1 MPDSV
6 LAPSGLPVS
15 QAGTK
20 LKICLLGYR
29 SAPFGG
35 GQGIY
40 LKYLSKALVDAG
52 HEVDVIS
59 GQPYPHLDERVRLIK
74 MPGMNLYENG
84 LGSLRPHHL
93 SSLTNIIEWTGKL
106 TGSFS
111 EPYCFGR
118 RVVKY
123 LKKHGRDYD
132 VIHDNQCLSYGML
145 QLQKLGF
152 PFVTTIHHPIT
163 SDLKIAL
170 KDAKNWYERLLIRRW
185 HGFINMQREVARQLH
200 HVVTVSECSRQ
211 DIAKAFGIQP
221 SAISL
226 VYCGIE
232 TNEFVPLADVKKIP
246 QRLMATVSADQPLK
260 GMSYLLDAMA
270 SLRPDYP
277 NLELLVVGKTQPGGV
292 TEQQLQRLGLVD
304 AVRFVSGIS
313 TEEMVRYYNEA
324 EVAVVPSVYEGF
336 GLPAGEA
343 MACGTALVS
352 TNGGALPEVFG
363 DAALQVPVRDSAAL
377 AAQIRRLLDDAELRK
392 TLEQAGRER
401 METEFCWAKAAGEME
416 QFYRRVLK
424 LGERNEAATELVADA
439 AVSPREVLV

>member
-1 MPDSV
+1 M
-6 LAPSGLPVS
+6 
-15 QAGTK
+15 
-20 LKICLLGYR
+20 
-29 SAPFGG
+29 
-35 GQGIY
+35 Y